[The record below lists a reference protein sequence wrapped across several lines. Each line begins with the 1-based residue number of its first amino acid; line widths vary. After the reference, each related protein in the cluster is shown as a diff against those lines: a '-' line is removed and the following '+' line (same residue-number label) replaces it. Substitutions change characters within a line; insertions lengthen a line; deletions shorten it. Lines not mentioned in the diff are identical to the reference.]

1 MGLASVAL
9 FAAPSSKK
17 AGAKLGE
24 GTYKLIHFLLL
35 SGVKALPGVD
45 SSSPTISDYG
55 APRWRAT
62 SRNCAGPTAARAAAV
77 SSTHECP

>member
-24 GTYKLIHFLLL
+24 GTYKLIPFPLL
-35 SGVKALPGVD
+35 SGVKALPGVY
-45 SSSPTISDYG
+45 SSSPTEKR
-55 APRWRAT
+55 PRCIT
-62 SRNCAGPTAARAAAV
+62 LAGHLEKLCWTY
-77 SSTHECP
+77 SSPSCCCLKHS